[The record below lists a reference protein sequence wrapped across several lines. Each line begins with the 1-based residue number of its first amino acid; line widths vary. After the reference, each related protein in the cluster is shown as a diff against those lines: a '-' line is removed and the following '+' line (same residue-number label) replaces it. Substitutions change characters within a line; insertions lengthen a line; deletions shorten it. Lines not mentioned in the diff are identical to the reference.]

1 MPLHLANSVRAEKR
15 KMSEWRRQR
24 KRDTSAGRAR
34 RSLVRPLMLISYLH
48 LLRGPFLKAVTFLML
63 KQQTAFRPL
72 DLHPPSPSLHLF
84 SSVSLTCRKPAYRIR
99 AINTSKTSSGTDAFS
114 SRLTAHPFLNYY
126 FFNVYWPQASFGSYK
141 KILLLQTQD
150 LTHCISS
157 FCYCAPGSSGDPGS
171 VLLLLFHFCS
181 KTAFFPP
188 TSAGMGLKPGDL
200 LVILPTVIFMGLH

>member
-15 KMSEWRRQR
+15 KVSEWRRQR
-24 KRDTSAGRAR
+24 KRDTSAR
-34 RSLVRPLMLISYLH
+34 RSLVHPLMLISYLH

-72 DLHPPSPSLHLF
+72 DLHPPTPSLHLF

-99 AINTSKTSSGTDAFS
+99 AINTSKKFIRHGCFLFS
-114 SRLTAHPFLNYY
+114 PNSASIKFLF

-171 VLLLLFHFCS
+171 VLLL
-181 KTAFFPP
+181 
-188 TSAGMGLKPGDL
+188 
-200 LVILPTVIFMGLH
+200 